1 MPNGPQPRPFLFP
14 SIICHFIFTFVNH
27 NNSHLNHAPHL
38 SSTCLSAATAPQTKI
53 PFSGPTWDPNRHKPC
68 SMLNRDTYR
77 EKEKN
82 RTWDHETL
90 LQKKVHPCRKKGKQS
105 MTSSLWI
112 VVGHLV
118 IGDTDGPAMDG
129 PRASSVAP
137 LHWATGYTTSYGYK
151 GYNLWV

>member
-1 MPNGPQPRPFLFP
+1 
-14 SIICHFIFTFVNH
+14 
-27 NNSHLNHAPHL
+27 
-38 SSTCLSAATAPQTKI
+38 
-53 PFSGPTWDPNRHKPC
+53 
-68 SMLNRDTYR
+68 
-77 EKEKN
+77 
-82 RTWDHETL
+82 
-90 LQKKVHPCRKKGKQS
+90 